1 MAYDMI
7 SMGLWGVFTH
17 QPSVDAQ
24 KTNKSFHFRKAFGVR
39 VVMVM
44 VMIKMGMKMIGVCF
58 LRLAGAWQADT
69 RSPDV
74 KAFNFALPQ
83 LLSFMFFDFG
93 EGDGDAGENE

>member
-39 VVMVM
+39 AVMVM
-44 VMIKMGMKMIGVCF
+44 VKMGMMMLGVCF

-74 KAFNFALPQ
+74 KPFIFAFLQ